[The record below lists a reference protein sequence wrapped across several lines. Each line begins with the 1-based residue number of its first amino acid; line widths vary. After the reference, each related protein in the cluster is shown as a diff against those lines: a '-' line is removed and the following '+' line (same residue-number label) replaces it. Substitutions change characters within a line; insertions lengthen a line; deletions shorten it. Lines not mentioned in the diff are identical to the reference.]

1 MARAEGGSEK
11 WGKRRISGK
20 KHLYLGVIEQI
31 NKTQQ
36 YHSEERALKTLRVVL
51 QPTVIFLSCLI
62 IY

>member
-1 MARAEGGSEK
+1 M
-11 WGKRRISGK
+11 GKKKDQWILRFLMSK

-31 NKTQQ
+31 SKTQQ
-36 YHSEERALKTLRVVL
+36 YHSEERALKTLRDVL